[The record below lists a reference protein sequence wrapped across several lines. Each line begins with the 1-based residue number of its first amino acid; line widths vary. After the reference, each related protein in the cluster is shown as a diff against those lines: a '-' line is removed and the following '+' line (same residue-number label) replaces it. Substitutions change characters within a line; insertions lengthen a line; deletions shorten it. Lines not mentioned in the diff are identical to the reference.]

1 MAVPCPA
8 RAIRALLPAFQSV
21 SQMPEPVRCSQ
32 CGGVHDGFDVCPRT
46 GLRLSIAGPCGTQ
59 VDRYRVER
67 LIGAGGF
74 GAVYR
79 AHHVH
84 SQQPVA
90 LKLLRRDLA
99 ADPRMIR
106 RFFTE
111 AQAAAA
117 IDDPRIVRVTDCGE
131 TSTGD
136 AFLVMELLE
145 GTDLRER
152 SRSPDGLTQ
161 RRVVE
166 ILIEVLE
173 ALEVAHTRGVVH
185 RDLKPAN
192 VFLANIAGEERVK
205 LLDFG
210 ISKVRVTDGQHAMT
224 LSNISLGTPTY
235 MAPEQMRSARDV
247 DGRADVYAVAAM
259 AYELL
264 CSVPPFEG
272 QTYEGLVLQVLT
284 EPPAPLSQR
293 NPRLQKALCATV
305 ERGLA
310 KDPDERWQSAKAF
323 ADALRA
329 VLPLATTDTVSEGAM
344 GLSGIGP
351 TFVSGRSPPE
361 ARATPAVPPAQLA
374 TGPGSAPQRSRSS
387 PPWTAMLVLGALAC
401 SLVALGVSF
410 TTRRPDVPV
419 PQPTRVVEPAPAP
432 VAVAPAPVVTTP
444 EPLPKVEPPPAP
456 RVAIPRAPRPA
467 RASETVVH
475 DPRVIGTLKM
485 SDALRLMTSARAQG
499 SLEECRGAHDVTV
512 PVQLHTHGKGLSIA
526 QPDPNQ
532 AVSDREAARCVAN
545 RFKAVAEAWSC
556 DGSGIISVSVTLP
569 AR

>member
-1 MAVPCPA
+1 
-8 RAIRALLPAFQSV
+8 
-21 SQMPEPVRCSQ
+21 MPEPERCSQ
-32 CGGVHDGFDVCPRT
+32 CGDVHDGFDVCPRT
-46 GLRLSIAGPCGTQ
+46 GLRLSVAGPCGTQ
-59 VDRYRVER
+59 LDRYFVER
-67 LIGAGGF
+67 LLGAGGF

-84 SQQPVA
+84 SHQPVA
-90 LKLLRRDLA
+90 LKLLRRELA

-117 IDDPRIVRVTDCGE
+117 IDDPLIVRVTDCGE

-136 AFLVMELLE
+136 AFIVMELLE

-152 SRSPDGLTQ
+152 SRSSSGVTQ

-166 ILIEVLE
+166 ILIDVLE
-173 ALEVAHTRGVVH
+173 ALEVAHARGVVH

-192 VFLANIAGEERVK
+192 VFLASIAGQERVK

-210 ISKVRVTDGQHAMT
+210 ISKIRVADGQDAMT
-224 LSNISLGTPTY
+224 RSNTSLGTPTY
-235 MAPEQMRSARDV
+235 MAPEQMRNARDV

-264 CSVPPFEG
+264 CGVPPFAGE
-272 QTYEGLVLQVLT
+272 TYEGLVLQVLT

-293 NPRLQKALCATV
+293 NPRLPKALCATI

-310 KDPDERWQSAKAF
+310 KDPDQRWQTARAF
-323 ADALRA
+323 AHALRE

-344 GLSGIGP
+344 GLSALGP
-351 TFVSGRSPPE
+351 TFVSGRAPP
-361 ARATPAVPPAQLA
+361 AASATPAVPSAQLA
-374 TGPGSAPQRSRSS
+374 TGPGSTPREALANQRSRGS
-387 PPWTAMLVLGALAC
+387 PPWSALLVLGALVC

-419 PQPTRVVEPAPAP
+419 LQPTPVVAPGPAP

-444 EPLPKVEPPPAP
+444 DPLPKVEPPPAP
-456 RVAIPRAPRPA
+456 RVARPRAPRPA
-467 RASETVVH
+467 PASATVVH

-485 SDALRLMTSARAQG
+485 SDALRLMTSVRAQG
-499 SLEECRGAHDVTV
+499 SLEECRGAREVTV

-526 QPDPNQ
+526 QPDPNE
-532 AVSDREAARCVAN
+532 AVSDKEAARCVAN
-545 RFKAVAEAWSC
+545 RFKAVAETWSC
-556 DGSGIISVSVTLP
+556 DGSGIITVSVTLP
-569 AR
+569 VR